1 MSERQTINISTGII
15 FRTILII
22 LALWF
27 LYVVR
32 DIIALLFISVLIVAL
47 IEPAVNWMQRKGI
60 RREIG
65 IILIYLLLLV
75 FLGLASFFMIP
86 YLTDQFRELV
96 KKVPEYSQ
104 NFNHLFSG
112 IENYFQFQGGD
123 ASPSAS
129 NIWENAKK
137 SFSGMSG
144 NIFTTTVGFFS
155 GLISVVV
162 VFALVFY
169 MTVREDGIKN
179 FIVAILPKKH
189 EEYATSLVIRIKN
202 KIGKWMQGQL
212 LVMLFIFIL
221 DFIWLSALGIP
232 YAFILALFAGLMEI
246 IPFFGPIISA
256 VPGVILGFLIS
267 PWKGFITL
275 LLYIVSQQIES
286 HVIVPQIMK
295 KAVGLNP
302 IVVILSLLIGFKL
315 GGVLGAI
322 LAIPIATGINI
333 AVEDMMAVKEKEK
346 IGQ

>member
-1 MSERQTINISTGII
+1 MLEKQTINISTGII

-27 LYVVR
+27 LYIVR
-32 DIIALLFISVLIVAL
+32 DIIALLFVSVLIVAL

-60 RREIG
+60 RRGIG
-65 IILIYLLLLV
+65 ILLIYLLLLV
-75 FLGLASFFMIP
+75 FLGLTSFFMLP
-86 YLTDQFRELV
+86 YLSDQFRELV
-96 KKVPEYSQ
+96 KKIPEYSQ

-112 IENYFQFQGGD
+112 IENYFQVQSGD
-123 ASPSAS
+123 ASSNAAS
-129 NIWENAKK
+129 IWGNIKE
-137 SFSGMSG
+137 SFSGISG

-155 GLISVVV
+155 GLISIVV

-179 FIVAILPKKH
+179 FIVAVVPKKH

-212 LVMLFIFIL
+212 IVMLSIFIL
-221 DFIWLSALGIP
+221 DFIWLSLLGIP
-232 YAFILALFAGLMEI
+232 YAFILALFAGIMEI

-256 VPGVILGFLIS
+256 VPGVLLGFLIS
-267 PWKGFITL
+267 PWKGL
-275 LLYIVSQQIES
+275 LTIVLYTISQQIES
-286 HVIVPQIMK
+286 QIVIPQVMR

-302 IVVILSLLIGFKL
+302 IVIILSLLIGFKL

-322 LAIPIATGINI
+322 LAVPIATGINV
-333 AVEDMMAVKEKEK
+333 AFEDMMATREN
-346 IGQ
+346 I

>member
-1 MSERQTINISTGII
+1 MLEKQTVNISTGII

-32 DIIALLFISVLIVAL
+32 DIIALLFVSVLIVAL
-47 IEPAVNWMQRKGI
+47 IEPVVNWMQKKGI
-60 RREIG
+60 GRGLG
-65 IILIYLLLLV
+65 ILLIYLFLLV

-86 YLTDQFRELV
+86 YLTDQFKELI
-96 KKVPEYSQ
+96 KKIPEYSQ

-112 IENYFQFQGGD
+112 VENYFQVQSNGTSSD
-123 ASPSAS
+123 AA
-129 NIWENAKK
+129 NIWENIKGN
-137 SFSGMSG
+137 FSEISG

-155 GLISVVV
+155 GIISVVV

-179 FIVAILPKKH
+179 FIVAIVPKKQ

-212 LVMLFIFIL
+212 LVMLSIFIL
-221 DFIWLSALGIP
+221 DFIWLSVLGIP

-256 VPGVILGFLIS
+256 VPGVLLGFLIS
-267 PWKGFITL
+267 PWKGLIAL

-286 HVIVPQIMK
+286 HVIVPQVMK
-295 KAVGLNP
+295 RAVGLNP

-333 AVEDMMAVKEKEK
+333 AVEDMMINREKA
-346 IGQ
+346 